1 MKLSE
6 LTPQSKAK
14 ALGTIAHAVQQ
25 TIGDDNLF
33 LMLIVDDT
41 GHMADVKNINRS
53 AIPRLLREYADQVE
67 RKNAG
72 ERINGN

>member
-14 ALGTIAHAVQQ
+14 VLGTIAHAIQD
-25 TIGDDNLF
+25 TIGDENLF
-33 LMLIVDDT
+33 FMLIVDDT
-41 GHMADVKNINRS
+41 GHFSDVKNINRG

-67 RKNAG
+67 KKNG
-72 ERINGN
+72 DLN